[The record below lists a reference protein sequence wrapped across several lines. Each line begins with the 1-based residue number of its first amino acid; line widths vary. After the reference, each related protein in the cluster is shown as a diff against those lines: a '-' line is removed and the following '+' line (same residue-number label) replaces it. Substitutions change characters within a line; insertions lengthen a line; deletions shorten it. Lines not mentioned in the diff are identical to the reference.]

1 MCGGQAVDLLA
12 AHSDLTLSMLTT
24 MHRMKT
30 GAMIRASALMGLYA
44 GQTMPEPA
52 LIGAIANYSACVGL
66 AFQVIDDILDVTAE
80 TEVLGKTAG
89 KDAANEKRRNTL
101 SKKAQENLPLLQQI
115 TDEILTEEPKTAT
128 DVAAVLEVS
137 VQKASGL
144 LRRLVEDGKA
154 VKVDVKIKGKGTQKG
169 YTLPMGVE
177 SFDATLDG
185 AITPVTE

>member
-1 MCGGQAVDLLA
+1 MDKMTKREFYTAIMNGEIDEQVKLF
-12 AHSDLTLSMLTT
+12 
-24 MHRMKT
+24 
-30 GAMIRASALMGLYA
+30 ASEELEKM
-44 GQTMPEPA
+44 
-52 LIGAIANYSACVGL
+52 
-66 AFQVIDDILDVTAE
+66 
-80 TEVLGKTAG
+80 
-89 KDAANEKRRNTL
+89 DAANEKRRNTL
-101 SKKAQENLPLLQQI
+101 SKKAQENLPLLRQI

-169 YTLPMGVE
+169 YTPPMGVE
-177 SFDATLDG
+177 SFNVNLDG

>member
-1 MCGGQAVDLLA
+1 MDKMTKREFYTAIMNGEIDEQVKLF
-12 AHSDLTLSMLTT
+12 
-24 MHRMKT
+24 
-30 GAMIRASALMGLYA
+30 ASEELEKM
-44 GQTMPEPA
+44 
-52 LIGAIANYSACVGL
+52 
-66 AFQVIDDILDVTAE
+66 
-80 TEVLGKTAG
+80 
-89 KDAANEKRRNTL
+89 DAANEKRRNTL

-177 SFDATLDG
+177 AFDVNLDG

>member
-1 MCGGQAVDLLA
+1 MDKMTKREFYTAIMNGEIDEQVKLF
-12 AHSDLTLSMLTT
+12 
-24 MHRMKT
+24 
-30 GAMIRASALMGLYA
+30 ASEELEKM
-44 GQTMPEPA
+44 
-52 LIGAIANYSACVGL
+52 
-66 AFQVIDDILDVTAE
+66 
-80 TEVLGKTAG
+80 
-89 KDAANEKRRNTL
+89 DAANEKRRNTL

-169 YTLPMGVE
+169 YILPMGVD
-177 SFDATLDG
+177 SFDVNLDG

>member
-1 MCGGQAVDLLA
+1 MDKM
-12 AHSDLTLSMLTT
+12 TKREFYTT
-24 MHRMKT
+24 IMNGEIDEQVKLF
-30 GAMIRASALMGLYA
+30 ASEELEKM
-44 GQTMPEPA
+44 
-52 LIGAIANYSACVGL
+52 
-66 AFQVIDDILDVTAE
+66 
-80 TEVLGKTAG
+80 
-89 KDAANEKRRNTL
+89 DAANEKRRNTL
-101 SKKAQENLPLLQQI
+101 SKKAQENLRQI

-177 SFDATLDG
+177 SFNVNLDG
-185 AITPVTE
+185 AITSVTE